1 MALMDGFISCHVS
14 FTLSVNYHE
23 ELFSLLECATCYPI
37 GFAARLLFRLELH
50 ILIDS
55 FELNVSPI
63 AHCSTFFSI
72 ATTSHTDTVTQSYTD
87 HTETQETQKS
97 PTEHSQ
103 DCVDAI
109 EPTGSIFHR

>member
-1 MALMDGFISCHVS
+1 MNVDVIGIGIIRWIF
-14 FTLSVNYHE
+14 
-23 ELFSLLECATCYPI
+23 ATCYPI

-87 HTETQETQKS
+87 HTETQETRKS